1 MWLVAVQT
9 SHGLL
14 DRSFL
19 GSTGEKLL
27 RRRVGQQLWNVKQ
40 TPGIAHS
47 PFQLMIPSHIVSQ
60 PLHLSKAY
68 LFWALIFWP
77 TKVPCSHIVKQAR
90 AELRTQA
97 HAGRLLRRFANVR
110 LKDAERGVHRIF
122 VEEGF
127 AVPIPIERINV
138 GAGALAKFP
147 IIKFSSWVKYLL
159 DTNRLRQL
167 TGMADFQNMKA
178 TLGEWWSRFRALY
191 PEHGV
196 FRLANEGQLCLE
208 LTIPFYSH
216 TDEGRSY
223 KHALLWVLSSHG
235 CIGRGTRAFIK
246 KGELIVNRPPL
257 RRKSMGVNFVG
268 NTWSTQFIFCS
279 ILRAHFAE
287 RPEILEALVAA
298 YASDVAS
305 LATDGVTSSDGRTQI
320 WCVHVGTKADLPALA
335 KLGGFKRSFGNVP
348 RAPSSRS
355 ACRGIC
361 HLCLAGR
368 EAPNGDAILP
378 FEDMSLNPAWL
389 ATMDAEEP
397 WTSTPAILNG
407 ALIEEGRQAQFFLP
421 DIWHNVHMGI
431 GKSWASSSFVT
442 LAELSDNLPG
452 NSMQARFD
460 FLSRDYLDFCARC
473 KVQPFVDGINRETMC
488 FPQSSAT
495 PEGKWSKAACTTI
508 MLKYLENLAS
518 RFIAGHTD
526 NNILLAIVFCLQN
539 SHGKNQVLSIFFGW
553 AHIGNDFLSK
563 S

>member
-1 MWLVAVQT
+1 M
-9 SHGLL
+9 
-14 DRSFL
+14 
-19 GSTGEKLL
+19 
-27 RRRVGQQLWNVKQ
+27 
-40 TPGIAHS
+40 
-47 PFQLMIPSHIVSQ
+47 
-60 PLHLSKAY
+60 
-68 LFWALIFWP
+68 
-77 TKVPCSHIVKQAR
+77 KQAR
-90 AELRTQA
+90 TELRTQA
-97 HAGRLLRRFANVR
+97 HAGRLLRKFANVR

-167 TGMADFQNMKA
+167 TGMADFENMKA

-196 FRLANEGQLCLE
+196 FRLANEGRLCLE

-223 KHALLWVLSSHG
+223 KHAPLWVLSSHG

-389 ATMDAEEP
+389 ATMDTEEP

-407 ALIEEGRQAQFFLP
+407 ALIEEERQAQFFLP

-526 NNILLAIVFCLQN
+526 NNILLAIVFCLHN
-539 SHGKNQVLSIFFGW
+539 SHGKNQVLSIFFRLGPHLEMISFPKLRRR
-553 AHIGNDFLSK
+553 APSP
-563 S
+563 